1 MSARVAFVGVGHRAT
16 RFIEELARP
25 GHQAEI
31 VGFCDLSAVRMS
43 AQNRW
48 LQEKSGHAPV
58 PEFSAA
64 QFDEMIRTTAADTVV
79 VTTVDSEHHH
89 YIERS
94 LALNCDVITEKPMTT
109 DAAKCRAIL
118 DAARAHSDRRV
129 TVAFNYRWAPTNT
142 KIKELLANHA
152 IGEVKSVNLEW
163 QLDLKH
169 GADYFRRWHSE
180 KKVSG
185 GLLVH
190 KATHHFD
197 LVNWWTDSI
206 PRRVYAS
213 GGLRFYGEANA
224 KARGQTALTGYARY
238 TGEARAQTDP
248 FAIDLAANP
257 HFKALY
263 LDAERETGYVRD
275 RNVFR
280 PDIDIEDDISVLVD
294 YRNGLVLTYSLNA
307 FSPRE
312 GMRVVFNGT
321 RGRLEYHQFEK
332 SNGAAAENDEG
343 HLASADDSTARPG
356 AEGSSI
362 RVYPHDGRP
371 YNVPTK
377 PSSGGH
383 WGGDPLMARH
393 LFGGAATEDP
403 WGRVAGHEQGAAS
416 ILVGIAANESLAS
429 RMPVAI
435 DALVPL
441 RLDAARLRDLI

>member
-16 RFIEELARP
+16 RFIEELAQP
-25 GHQAEI
+25 GRSARI
-31 VGFCDLSAVRMS
+31 VGFCDVSAVRMA

-48 LQEKSGHAPV
+48 LREKHGHAAV

-64 QFDEMIRTTAADTVV
+64 QFEEMIRATAADTVV
-79 VTTVDSEHHH
+79 VATVDSEHHS
-89 YIERS
+89 YIGRS
-94 LALNCDVITEKPMTT
+94 LAMNCDVITEKPMTT
-109 DAAKCRAIL
+109 DASKCRAIL
-118 DAARAHSDRRV
+118 AAARVHPERRV

-142 KIKELLANHA
+142 KIKELLASHL
-152 IGEVKSVNLEW
+152 IGDVKSVNLEW
-163 QLDLKH
+163 QLDLRH

-180 KKVSG
+180 KQCSG

-206 PRRVYAS
+206 PRRVYAT
-213 GGLRFYGEANA
+213 GGLKFYGEANA
-224 KARGQTALTGYARY
+224 KARGQTALTGYPRY
-238 TGEARAQTDP
+238 TGESRAQTDP

-280 PDIDIEDDISVLVD
+280 PGIDIEDDVSVLVD

-332 SNGAAAENDEG
+332 SNGATPENDEG
-343 HLASADDSTARPG
+343 HLENREDRADKPS

-362 RVYPHDGRP
+362 RVYPHDGKP
-371 YNVPTK
+371 YDVPTR
-377 PSSGGH
+377 PSTGGH
-383 WGGDPLMARH
+383 WGGDPLLTQH
-393 LFGGAATEDP
+393 LFGDSAAKDE

-429 RMPVAI
+429 RMPVSI
-435 DALVPL
+435 DSLVPL
-441 RLDAARLRDLI
+441 RLDATCLSELI